1 MTNADKIRSMTDE
14 ELAQW
19 LSGLSLKIFYE
30 INPWLKLPVGEH
42 GWLDWLKQGVSD
54 NG

>member
-1 MTNADKIRSMTDE
+1 MTNADTIRAMTDE

-19 LSGLSLKIFYE
+19 LSGLSLRIFE
-30 INPWLKLPVGEH
+30 INPWLERPAGEQ
-42 GWLDWLKQGVSD
+42 GWLDWMKQEVYD